1 MITKFGKRFL
11 TSYLSG
17 NNSFSAK
24 ELALGIGSISPNAKG
39 NDTKLNFE
47 FYRLPV
53 ELSSFNILQSLD
65 VNGDPVFDVDGD
77 PVYEYSIIYKSTIP
91 QDVSGVVS
99 EVGLYPGGRQSLNNF
114 DSKFITSFTNEFNWF
129 DGATNPTSQANTQD
143 SNGAYTFLSKVS
155 DSMVRVDVTS
165 GQTKEYINSL
175 ISDDISGYSI
185 NDTIAIAYKKVD
197 NNVSK
202 IRVKFYSSDLAYYYV
217 DFTPESGTGDKIQ
230 EVSLGNLF
238 SNYTASPNLPDP
250 SSIIK
255 IGVATTATGGATT
268 VYFDAIRINDE
279 DTFDPG
285 YGLIS
290 RSVLS
295 TPLIKKPGRP
305 VDIEYKLQLE
315 F

>member
-17 NNSFSAK
+17 NNDFASR
-24 ELALGIGSISPNAKG
+24 ELALGIGSSTPNAKG
-39 NDTKLNFE
+39 NDTKLDFE

-53 ELSSFNILQSLD
+53 ELSGFNILQSG
-65 VNGDPVFDVDGD
+65 VDVDGD
-77 PVYEYSIIYKSTIP
+77 PVYSYFVTYKSTIP

-99 EVGLYPGGRQSLNNF
+99 EVGLYPGDRQSFNNF

-129 DGATNPTSQANTQD
+129 NGSDNPTSQGNTQD
-143 SNGAYTFLSKVS
+143 ASGNYTFLSKVS
-155 DSMVRVDVTS
+155 DSMIKVDVSS

-185 NDTIAIAYKKVD
+185 NDTISIAYKKSD
-197 NNVSK
+197 NNLSK

-217 DFTPESGTGDKIQ
+217 DFTPLSGTGDRIQ
-230 EVSLGNLF
+230 TLTLNNLF
-238 SNYTASPNLPDP
+238 SNYTAAPNLPDP

-255 IGVATTATGGATT
+255 IGVAITASAGNTT
-268 VYFDAIRINDE
+268 VYLDAIRINDE

-295 TPLIKKPGRP
+295 TPLIKKAGRP
-305 VDIEYKLQLE
+305 VDIEYKLQLD

>member
-1 MITKFGKRFL
+1 MEHTHFCQG
-11 TSYLSG
+11 
-17 NNSFSAK
+17 
-24 ELALGIGSISPNAKG
+24 LA
-39 NDTKLNFE
+39 
-47 FYRLPV
+47 
-53 ELSSFNILQSLD
+53 
-65 VNGDPVFDVDGD
+65 
-77 PVYEYSIIYKSTIP
+77 
-91 QDVSGVVS
+91 
-99 EVGLYPGGRQSLNNF
+99 
-114 DSKFITSFTNEFNWF
+114 
-129 DGATNPTSQANTQD
+129 
-143 SNGAYTFLSKVS
+143 
-155 DSMVRVDVTS
+155 TS

-185 NDTIAIAYKKVD
+185 NDTISIAYKKSD

-230 EVSLGNLF
+230 TLTLNNLF
-238 SNYTASPNLPDP
+238 SNYTAAPNLPDP

-255 IGVATTATGGATT
+255 IGVATTASGGNTT

-305 VDIEYKLQLE
+305 VDIEYKLQLD

>member
-17 NNSFSAK
+17 NNSFSLK
-24 ELALGIGSISPNAKG
+24 ELALGIGSTTPNVKG
-39 NDTKLNFE
+39 NDTRLDFE

-53 ELSSFNILQSLD
+53 ELASFDVLQT
-65 VNGDPVFDVDGD
+65 GTDVDGD
-77 PVYEYSIIYKSTIP
+77 PVFSYFVTYKSTIP
-91 QDVSGVVS
+91 QDISGVVS
-99 EVGLYPGGRQSLNNF
+99 EIGLYPGDRQSFNNF

-129 DGATNPTSQANTQD
+129 SGSDNPASQGNTQD

-155 DSMVRVDVTS
+155 DSMIKVDVTS

-185 NDTIAIAYKKVD
+185 NDTISIAYKKAD

-217 DFTPESGTGDKIQ
+217 DFTPESGTGDKLQ
-230 EVSLGNLF
+230 TLSLSNLF

-255 IGVATTATGGATT
+255 IGVATTASGGNTT

-305 VDIEYKLQLE
+305 VDIEYKLQLD